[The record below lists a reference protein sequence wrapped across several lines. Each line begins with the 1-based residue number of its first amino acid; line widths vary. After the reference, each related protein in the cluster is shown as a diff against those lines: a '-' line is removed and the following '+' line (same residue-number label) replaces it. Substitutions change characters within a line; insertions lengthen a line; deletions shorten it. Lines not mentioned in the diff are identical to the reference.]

1 MRPQSTYNRFT
12 VGIDDGG
19 IHVGI
24 AAVSKGKSL
33 FQQEI
38 TLRSDIKSKLDTRR
52 QYRRSRRNRKT

>member
-1 MRPQSTYNRFT
+1 MT
-12 VGIDDGG
+12 GGDDGG

-24 AAVSKGKSL
+24 AAVSQGKSL